1 MKMKGDE
8 HRTDWAGWR
17 RNKTFYDLS
26 TGIYWVTFIT
36 YISPF
41 SDACLAIFLYELAS
55 FSLSL
60 SLSLPVADNFLSS
73 FKWKKMYL
81 GMMMS
86 VKEVESVAFGCRIHS
101 WKMSRLT
108 WSSNN
113 IKILFFFSLSL
124 YSYVCAG
131 A

>member
-1 MKMKGDE
+1 MKGDE

-55 FSLSL
+55 FF